1 MMERKF
7 RLLTKLALGAA
18 ILHGGAAIGDEAKPE
33 LGPRPWV
40 EIRGIYG
47 GIPTQIFERGKTL
60 EDYGVNAVW
69 MGSTEVKRD
78 EVEKLKADH
87 PGVKVFAE
95 FNTMHWVAF
104 LRDHPDAA
112 PIGPDGE
119 RSPAPNGWQGVC
131 PTHPE
136 YRRDRMNAFRE
147 TLEKAPIDGIWLDY
161 HHAHASWEQAE
172 PVLPDTC
179 FCPRCLATFAKQTGV
194 ELPEGTT
201 AEIAQK
207 LLGDDRERW
216 VQWRCDVFTDW
227 VREFREILDA
237 TRPGAL
243 LGTFHCPWTED
254 ERDGALKNKLAI
266 DLKAQAPYLD
276 VFSIM
281 PYHARFGHVDDV
293 AWISRQTEW
302 LGQHLGVRGVP
313 GERLKI
319 WPIIQLADWGEPV
332 PPAQVRAILDHG
344 TRAPSTGAT
353 VFLWSWLHPQWE
365 KVEELGRFY
374 KAIRP

>member
-1 MMERKF
+1 MMERKYN
-7 RLLTKLALGAA
+7 LLAMLALGAA
-18 ILHGGAAIGDEAKPE
+18 ILLGGAATADEAEPE
-33 LGPRPWV
+33 PGPRPWV

-47 GIPTQIFERGKTL
+47 GTPTQIFERGKTL

-69 MGSTEVKRD
+69 MGSGEVTR
-78 EVEKLKADH
+78 EGVEKLKADH
-87 PGVKVFAE
+87 PGVKVYAE
-95 FNTMHWVAF
+95 FNTMHETSF

-112 PIGPDGE
+112 PIGPDGAK
-119 RSPAPNGWQGVC
+119 SPAPNGWQGIC

-136 YRRDRMNAFRE
+136 YRRDRMTAFRA

-179 FCPRCLATFAKQTGV
+179 FCPRCLETFSKQTGV

-201 AEIAQK
+201 AEIARK
-207 LLGDDRERW
+207 LLGDERARW

-227 VREFREILDA
+227 VREFREILDE
-237 TRPGAL
+237 TRPGIL

-302 LGQHLGVRGVP
+302 LGQHLGIRGVP
-313 GERLKI
+313 GERHKI
-319 WPIIQLADWGEPV
+319 WPIVQLADWGEPV
-332 PPAQVRAILDHG
+332 PTDQVRAVLDHG
-344 TRAPSTGAT
+344 TRAPSTGAM

-365 KVEELGRFY
+365 KVEGMGRFY
-374 KAIRP
+374 KSIRP